1 MRNIINRLYFTRN
14 IEGDELIEN
23 FLVSAVATVL
33 LTRFY
38 LEITGYPQI
47 GRGVF
52 HIAHVVFGGIF
63 MMIALILI
71 IGYLNSSVKYFSAIL
86 GGIGF
91 GLFIDELGKFITS
104 DNNYFFQ
111 PTAALVYMIFV
122 LLYLFLRTF
131 EKGRVYTKKE
141 YLLNSIEMLKEMV
154 LNDMDPEE
162 KSKAIEYLEKSDQRK
177 SIVHSLR
184 ELIERADTVEEYNG
198 PFASVRKRL
207 RTIYHRLINNKYFVR
222 FLIVFFLFVSALN
235 IIICSI
241 LVLDYQNLTFSE
253 LGRIISSLLAGAFVI
268 IGSIYLKSNRLR
280 AYEMYKRSVLITIFI
295 TQFFLFYIDQ
305 FSAVIG
311 LLANIFILL
320 VLDYLINQERARIF
334 QQRENKAA

>member
-1 MRNIINRLYFTRN
+1 MRSLINQLYFTRN
-14 IEGDELIEN
+14 IDGDELIEN

-38 LEITGYPQI
+38 LDITGYPKI
-47 GRGVF
+47 GTGTF

-63 MMIALILI
+63 MMIAVVFLL
-71 IGYLNSSVKYFSAIL
+71 GFLNSSIRYFSAVL

-91 GLFIDELGKFITS
+91 GLFIDELGKFVTS

-122 LLYLFLRTF
+122 LLYLFLRTY
-131 EKGRVYTKKE
+131 EKRQVYTKKE

-154 LNDMDPEE
+154 LNDMDSEE
-162 KSKAIEYLEKSDQRK
+162 KVKALEYLGKSDQRK
-177 SIVHSLR
+177 SIVHSLT
-184 ELIERADTVEEYNG
+184 ELIQRADTVEEHNG
-198 PFASVRKRL
+198 PLANIRMHL

-222 FLIVFFLFVSALN
+222 FLIAFFLFVSLLN
-235 IIICSI
+235 IIIGVI
-241 LVLDYQNLTFSE
+241 LVMDYQNLSYSE
-253 LGRIISSLLAGAFVI
+253 LGRIISTLLAGIFVI
-268 IGSIYLKSNRLR
+268 IGSLYLKRNRLR
-280 AYEMYKRSVLITIFI
+280 AYQMYKRSVLITIFI

-311 LLANIFILL
+311 LLANILILL
-320 VLDYLINQERARIF
+320 VLDYLINQERAGVF
-334 QQRENKAA
+334 EQKK